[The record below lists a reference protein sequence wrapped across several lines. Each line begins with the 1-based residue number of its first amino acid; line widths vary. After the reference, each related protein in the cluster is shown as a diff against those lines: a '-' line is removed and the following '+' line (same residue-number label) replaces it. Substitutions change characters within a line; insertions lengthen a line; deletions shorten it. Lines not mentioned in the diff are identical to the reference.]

1 MRELSLLDRYLSIR
15 SPWEDC
21 FRDLDI
27 AIVSIELTLEE
38 LSMSG
43 QSLQEE
49 SDTTQM
55 VHDKKP
61 KLRTAMWEYIPPG
74 SMRIME
80 GIMEGR
86 EHLASDEHSLLVGS
100 IHCDFEDHCIHRG
113 YFIENPRKSQLH
125 FCIFFL

>member
-1 MRELSLLDRYLSIR
+1 MRELSLLDRYLNTR
-15 SPWEDC
+15 SPRQDC

-27 AIVSIELTLEE
+27 AIVSVELTLEE

-61 KLRTAMWEYIPPG
+61 KLWAVMGKDIPPG
-74 SMRIME
+74 GMRVME
-80 GIMEGR
+80 GIMQGR

-113 YFIENPRKSQLH
+113 YFIEKPEKSQLH